1 MTNKKGKQVEKKT
14 GRPRMKY
21 DEPYET
27 LHLTVPTR
35 ILDIW
40 RNRSMQTFV
49 PVRMVAT
56 QDLMALY
63 PKTGAK

>member
-1 MTNKKGKQVEKKT
+1 
-14 GRPRMKY
+14 MKY